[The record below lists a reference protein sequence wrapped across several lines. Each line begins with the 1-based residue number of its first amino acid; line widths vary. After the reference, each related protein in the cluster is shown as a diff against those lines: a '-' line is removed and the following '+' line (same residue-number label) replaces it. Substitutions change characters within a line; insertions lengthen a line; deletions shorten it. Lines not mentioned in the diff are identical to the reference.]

1 MSNKIKYIL
10 GIQSYANH
18 DAGASIL
25 KFDNYGKVLEYI
37 SITEDRTS
45 KKKTYLCI
53 SCKFH
58 NVLFK
63 TFQFK
68 EFKKNR
74 SYFF

>member
-37 SITEDRTS
+37 SITEDR
-45 KKKTYLCI
+45 L
-53 SCKFH
+53 
-58 NVLFK
+58 VR
-63 TFQFK
+63 
-68 EFKKNR
+68 KNILMH
-74 SYFF
+74 FL